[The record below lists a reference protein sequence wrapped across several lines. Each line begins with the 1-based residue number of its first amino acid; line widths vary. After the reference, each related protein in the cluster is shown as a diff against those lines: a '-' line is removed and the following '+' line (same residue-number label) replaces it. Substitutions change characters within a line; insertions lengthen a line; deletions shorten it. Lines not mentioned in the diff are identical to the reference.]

1 MRRRYPA
8 GNAGDGVVSFPD
20 QLETKKGRVPRLVA
34 VLQIFSTHIFYGVVV
49 KLEKVHNLQAL
60 LTLLQIMANAG
71 NLIII

>member
-1 MRRRYPA
+1 MRQRYPA

-20 QLETKKGRVPRLVA
+20 QLETERSGSETSDGVA
-34 VLQIFSTHIFYGVVV
+34 DLLNTHFLRICCEAG
-49 KLEKVHNLQAL
+49 KVHNLQAL